1 MARLMKF
8 VLSNGNLAG
17 AGAATLVV
25 LLYLAGV
32 VHAYWFGLAVLAY
45 GIGFLVVPQPKVA
58 ELLPEGTS
66 TQESVAWLRTEVLPA
81 LPEEARRVLRQI
93 LDIVDELM
101 PRLKE
106 MEAVGAIQAQSR
118 ATLKMTVTRY
128 LPDVVTGYLKLPPV
142 YAASARVAE
151 GKTPNQLLLEQL
163 TLLQAHVEE
172 IRSGV
177 LSEDVDALLTNGRFL
192 QQKFAKAFTVN

>member
-17 AGAATLVV
+17 AGAAALVV

-45 GIGFLVVPQPKVA
+45 GIGFFAVPQPKVA
-58 ELLPEGTS
+58 EMLPEGTS
-66 TQESVAWLRTEVLPA
+66 TQESLAWLRTEVLPSM
-81 LPEEARRVLRQI
+81 PEEARRILRQI
-93 LDIVDELM
+93 LDIADELM

-106 MEAVGAIQAQSR
+106 MESAGAIQAQSR
-118 ATLKMTVTRY
+118 STLKMTVTRY

-151 GKTPNQLLLEQL
+151 GKTANQLLLEQL
-163 TLLQAHVEE
+163 TLLHDHVAE
-172 IRSGV
+172 IRENV
-177 LSEDVDALLTNGRFL
+177 LSEEVDALLTNGRFL
-192 QQKFAKAFTVN
+192 QQKFTKAFTLD